1 MNVLIVGAT
10 GFVGGAL
17 IGRLLADGHSLQAL
31 VRNPARAREALPD
44 AVGLV
49 PDANLGAALSSAD
62 AVVNLAGE
70 PILPRRW
77 TPERKALLRSSRVDL
92 TRRLVES
99 MAAHA
104 PRVFVSVSAVGFYGD
119 RKDEELTE
127 RSSPGDDFLARLC
140 VDWEAAA
147 RGAEAL
153 GTRVVQPRL
162 GVVLGA
168 GGALG
173 AMLPPF
179 RIGLGGPYGPG
190 TQYMPWVHLDD
201 VVGALVASLGDDRYA
216 GPLNLVGPAPS
227 TNRDFARTLG
237 SVLGRPAMIPA
248 PAMAMRLALGE
259 AVSVLLGGQRA
270 VPERLQALG
279 YAFRFPSLEA
289 ALRSAVGR

>member
-10 GFVGGAL
+10 GFVGRAL
-17 IGRLLADGHSLQAL
+17 VGRLLADGHTLQAV
-31 VRNPARAREALPD
+31 VRDPGRARAALPA

-49 PDANLGAALSSAD
+49 PDAELQTGLASAD

-77 TPERKALLRSSRVDL
+77 TAERKEVLRASRVDL
-92 TRRLVES
+92 TRRLVGT

-119 RKDEELTE
+119 RKDEVLTE
-127 RSSPGDDFLARLC
+127 RSGPGDDFLARLC

-147 RGAEAL
+147 RGAEPL
-153 GTRVVQPRL
+153 GTRVVLPRL

-179 RIGLGGPYGPG
+179 RLGLGGPYGPG

-201 VVGALVASLGDDRYA
+201 VVGVLAAALGDDRYA
-216 GPLNLVGPAPS
+216 GPVNLVGPAPS
-227 TNRDFARTLG
+227 TNREFARALG
-237 SVLGRPAMIPA
+237 AVLGRPALVPA
-248 PAMAMRLALGE
+248 PAVAMRLALGE
-259 AVSVLLGGQRA
+259 AASVLLGGQRA
-270 VPERLQALG
+270 VPERLTALG
-279 YAFRFPSLEA
+279 YAFRFPSLDA
-289 ALRSAVGR
+289 ALQSAIVR